1 MTKITGVRHAVLGVR
16 DPQRSVAFYTDVLGM
31 ELVTFLEDMQMAFLS
46 FGEHDHDLAV
56 MKVPDEDRVGSPGLA
71 HTAIEVD
78 GGLEQLRELY
88 ATLHERGVDVEL
100 TADHVLTSSF
110 YVLDPDGNRLE
121 FYVQVLPAPE
131 AKRYLHDARVAEDVL
146 RPLDLTASVG

>member
-1 MTKITGVRHAVLGVR
+1 MTTITGVRHAVLGVR
-16 DPQRSVAFYTDVLGM
+16 DAQRSVAFYTEVLGM

-56 MKVPDEDRVGSPGLA
+56 IKVPEEQPVGSSGLA

-78 GGLEQLRELY
+78 GGEDQLQD
-88 ATLHERGVDVEL
+88 LHTMLRSRGVEVEL
-100 TADHVLTSSF
+100 TAHHVLTKSF

-121 FYVQVLPAPE
+121 FYVQLMATPD
-131 AKRYLHDARVAEDVL
+131 AKRYLQSARVAEDVL
-146 RPLDLTASVG
+146 RPLDLEVSAR